1 MTKLSEIT
9 GDTSSGGGMRLSQV
23 DAGFKG
29 EEPTAME
36 KTGAVARGVAAG
48 TLGGLGDI
56 EYFATTTVPKFFGG
70 KGETGDFM
78 GSPTFFPRSE
88 DVEKGFQQVEKAVG
102 AKPGVRPEQEG
113 YRTGGEF
120 VGGLVTP
127 GQIVKNVI
135 KKPLEK
141 GMEIVSKARGK
152 PLEKALSEMTTTAEE
167 LGKKASTRIEKTEK
181 VGQEKIYTDQQRQEI
196 NLRDAA
202 KRFDADAQLA
212 KAESQSSLNKIGRP
226 TNEYQV
232 GEGLR
237 GVAKGVEKQL
247 DVARGRAA
255 DVLKD
260 AYFAEGKASEAA
272 GKFWS
277 QSQTGQAFLKNL
289 KDIASPANAGKY
301 TASEQLAAKDLMETL
316 SGVQVQGKIV
326 RSQIEKIEKVI
337 RETKKIAN
345 KPTMTGADAM
355 KQQYMGKL
363 AEKLEDSV
371 YGYVSESG
379 KPIAGFA
386 PTGRTFR
393 EVYAKMSG
401 PLNTYESQVGK
412 VLTQEIEGLKGVFQA
427 DATQIPAKVFQSPE
441 QVRILEKMDISKKT
455 LEPFAAQHA
464 ANELSKLNTA
474 EAVDAWINS
483 SKGSYLQEFPAVAA
497 KVKEYAKTLATN
509 EVKAAEKSA
518 GAKALSQRAK
528 EISQRAQGKAEKLTD
543 LTKENQRFVS
553 ESSRDIFNATTT
565 DRSISAA
572 ETYVKG
578 LERRGLATREETV
591 AMLDKIRNV
600 KSREVDKAK
609 AIVALKGILPYV
621 GATVGGGAVA
631 GYSLNKLL
639 GGF

>member
-9 GDTSSGGGMRLSQV
+9 GDTSSAGGMRLSQV
-23 DAGFKG
+23 DAGPRG
-29 EEPTAME
+29 DEPTGWE
-36 KTGAVARGVAAG
+36 KAGAVARGVAAG
-48 TLGGLGDI
+48 TLGGPGDI
-56 EYFATTTVPKFFGG
+56 EYFATTTVPKLFGG
-70 KGETGDFM
+70 EGETGTFM

-88 DVEKGFQQVEKAVG
+88 DVEKGFQQVESAVG
-102 AKPGVRPEQEG
+102 AKPGVRPELES

-120 VGGLVTP
+120 AGGFVTP
-127 GQIVKNVI
+127 GQIVKNVV
-135 KKPLEK
+135 KKPFEK
-141 GMEIVSKARGK
+141 GMELVSKARGK

-167 LGKKASTRIEKTEK
+167 LGQKAGTRIKETEK

-212 KAESQSSLNKIGRP
+212 KAESQATLNKIGKP

-237 GVAKGVEKQL
+237 SVAKGTEKQL

-255 DVLKD
+255 EVLKD

-289 KDIASPANAGKY
+289 KDIASPVNAGKY

-379 KPIAGFA
+379 KPVAGFA

-393 EVYAKMSG
+393 EVYAKMSD

-412 VLTQEIEGLKGVFQA
+412 VLTQEVEGLKGIFTS

-441 QVRILEKMDISKKT
+441 QIRILERMDISKKT

-483 SKGSYLQEFPAVAA
+483 SKGAYLQEFPAVAA

-509 EVKAAEKSA
+509 EVKAAEKST

-528 EISQRAQGKAEKLTD
+528 EISQRAQGKTEKLAD
-543 LTKENQRFVS
+543 LTKENQKFVS

-565 DRSISAA
+565 NRSISAA
-572 ETYVKG
+572 ESFVKG
-578 LERRGLATREETV
+578 LESRGLASREETI
-591 AMLDKIRNV
+591 AMLDKIRDV
-600 KSREVDKAK
+600 KTRETDKAK
-609 AIVALKGILPYV
+609 AITALKGILPYV

>member
-1 MTKLSEIT
+1 
-9 GDTSSGGGMRLSQV
+9 
-23 DAGFKG
+23 
-29 EEPTAME
+29 
-36 KTGAVARGVAAG
+36 
-48 TLGGLGDI
+48 
-56 EYFATTTVPKFFGG
+56 
-70 KGETGDFM
+70 
-78 GSPTFFPRSE
+78 
-88 DVEKGFQQVEKAVG
+88 
-102 AKPGVRPEQEG
+102 
-113 YRTGGEF
+113 
-120 VGGLVTP
+120 
-127 GQIVKNVI
+127 
-135 KKPLEK
+135 
-141 GMEIVSKARGK
+141 MEIVSKARGK

-212 KAESQSSLNKIGRP
+212 KAESQSTLNKIGRP

-393 EVYAKMSG
+393 EVYAKMSQ

-441 QVRILEKMDISKKT
+441 QIRILEKMDISKKA

-464 ANELSKLNTA
+464 VNELSKLNTA

-483 SKGSYLQEFPAVAA
+483 SKGAYLQEFPAVAA

-528 EISQRAQGKAEKLTD
+528 EVSQRAQGKAKKLSD
-543 LTKENQRFVS
+543 LTKENKDFVS
-553 ESSRDIFNATTT
+553 ESSRDIFYATTT

-578 LERRGLATREETV
+578 LERRGLATREETIE
-591 AMLDKIRNV
+591 MLDKIRDV
-600 KSREVDKAK
+600 KAREVDKAK
-609 AIVALKGILPYV
+609 AVTALKGILPWV
-621 GATVGGGAVA
+621 GAIGLGSAIT
-631 GYSLNKLL
+631 GYSLNKAI
-639 GGF
+639 GGL

>member
-1 MTKLSEIT
+1 
-9 GDTSSGGGMRLSQV
+9 
-23 DAGFKG
+23 
-29 EEPTAME
+29 
-36 KTGAVARGVAAG
+36 
-48 TLGGLGDI
+48 
-56 EYFATTTVPKFFGG
+56 
-70 KGETGDFM
+70 
-78 GSPTFFPRSE
+78 
-88 DVEKGFQQVEKAVG
+88 
-102 AKPGVRPEQEG
+102 
-113 YRTGGEF
+113 
-120 VGGLVTP
+120 
-127 GQIVKNVI
+127 
-135 KKPLEK
+135 
-141 GMEIVSKARGK
+141 
-152 PLEKALSEMTTTAEE
+152 
-167 LGKKASTRIEKTEK
+167 
-181 VGQEKIYTDQQRQEI
+181 
-196 NLRDAA
+196 
-202 KRFDADAQLA
+202 
-212 KAESQSSLNKIGRP
+212 
-226 TNEYQV
+226 
-232 GEGLR
+232 
-237 GVAKGVEKQL
+237 
-247 DVARGRAA
+247 
-255 DVLKD
+255 
-260 AYFAEGKASEAA
+260 
-272 GKFWS
+272 
-277 QSQTGQAFLKNL
+277 
-289 KDIASPANAGKY
+289 
-301 TASEQLAAKDLMETL
+301 METL

-600 KSREVDKAK
+600 KSREVDEAK